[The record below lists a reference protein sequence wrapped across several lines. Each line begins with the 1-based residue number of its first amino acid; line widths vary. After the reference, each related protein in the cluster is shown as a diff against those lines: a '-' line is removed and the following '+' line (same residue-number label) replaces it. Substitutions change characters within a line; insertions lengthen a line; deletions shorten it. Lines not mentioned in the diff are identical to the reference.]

1 MFDLQK
7 WQFSTVQPNI
17 DGVPTMFKFH
27 KDIIF
32 NVLHLQNDNENN
44 GPTQWNPYNFTEVK

>member
-7 WQFSTVQPNI
+7 WQLSTVQSNI
-17 DGVPTMFKFH
+17 DGVSTMYKSH

-32 NVLHLQNDNENN
+32 NVLRLQNDNENN
-44 GPTQWNPYNFTEVK
+44 GATQWNPYNFTEVK